1 MRQVKYVSGFGELGV
16 SRHHRD
22 QSKFLLLVL
31 SFLLFIQVLIMKDE

>member
-22 QSKFLLLVL
+22 QSKFLLLVPFFFVVYT
-31 SFLLFIQVLIMKDE
+31 SINNER